1 MARQY
6 DVQGTKSY
14 KMWSIIL
21 LAVCLWAFKDGW
33 FPSPSKVELHGPRGA
48 PHAGDHFYP
57 FNQSLTILSGLG
69 AAICALV
76 HKFVK

>member
-14 KMWSIIL
+14 LMWSIIL
-21 LAVCLWAFKDGW
+21 LAVCLWAFRDGW

-57 FNQSLTILSGLG
+57 FNQTLAILSGLG
-69 AAICALV
+69 AAICAIV